1 MNKNSYISKRNQ
13 EKIRLLLEQLLLMV
27 KPQIAIVF
35 VCLFFFLSCQK
46 SDEQDFDSIKSQ
58 VALIDKIK
66 NYSSIDSIIKNTLN
80 TKIEISLSK
89 GNKVVIDDCLVPL
102 MKIDCDGYLVCDGE
116 ISTVRIPYSCL
127 EDDYKPVISV
137 RNNLLFIDQ
146 YETGLRINADAAVG
160 EPQLMAVLDNGS
172 HFHFIFTDFSDIQV
186 EKNGDIYTEELKQ
199 RWKDRFLYI
208 AYSSIDDGCP
218 INTKEHFIASAMLG
232 FNSLKTDMRLTKDN
246 QIVLCHDPGFTLDK
260 NGRIINY
267 DSSNHVLIHDMNYD
281 DVIKLEHAHSGFYK
295 KNGYYAHPIGLD
307 TYLEICKEFDIIP
320 YITIRN
326 EYVEETISTLMTS
339 LKLYGLTNHSIIN
352 NYPPKASTCKQIRD
366 SHLYIPICYTISE
379 QQPII
384 KDIITYVQ
392 SLGNSYLCLNV
403 DNLSKTDYQLW
414 NTISME
420 KVQMLVYG
428 VSNSIQY
435 DLAFAYNCFGAQIT
449 RRAGFKLLK

>member
-13 EKIRLLLEQLLLMV
+13 EKIRLLLEQLLLML
-27 KPQIAIVF
+27 KLQIAIVF
-35 VCLFFFLSCQK
+35 IFFFLSCQK
-46 SDEQDFDSIKSQ
+46 SDEQDFDSIKNH
-58 VALIDKIK
+58 VALIDKIR
-66 NYSSIDSIIKNTLN
+66 NYSSIDSIQRNSFSTQ
-80 TKIEISLSK
+80 IEFFLSK

-116 ISTVRIPYSCL
+116 ISTVRFPYSCL

-218 INTKEHFIASAMLG
+218 INTKEHFIASAKLG

-307 TYLEICKEFDIIP
+307 TYLDVCKEYDVIP

-326 EYVEETISTLMTS
+326 EYLDETLS
-339 LKLYGLTNHSIIN
+339 LLSNALKKYGLTSHSIIN
-352 NYPPKASTCKQIRD
+352 NYPANNTTCKNIRKMNKFIAI
-366 SHLYIPICYTISE
+366 SYTMPASI
-379 QQPII
+379 
-384 KDIITYVQ
+384 DITALTVEKVK
-392 SLGNSYLCLNV
+392 SLGNTYLCININSLSAINNNV
-403 DNLSKTDYQLW
+403 NKKIFDDDVSLLSW
-414 NTISME
+414 
-420 KVQMLVYG
+420 G
-428 VSNSIQY
+428 VGNKEQFEICKKHYCIGS
-435 DLAFAYNCFGAQIT
+435 QIKKK
-449 RRAGFKLLK
+449 AVVNY